1 MIAVVLAGGVGERF
15 WPQSRRR
22 RPKQLL
28 DLTGR
33 GTMLDLTLQRIE
45 GLARPEETL
54 VMTFAEQRDAV
65 IAELRGRIPDANVI
79 GEPDIRNTAP
89 SIGLA
94 ASVVRRRFGDQP
106 MLVLPADHLI
116 DGVDRFREQAQAAA
130 RFIASDGANALLTFG
145 IVPTRPETGYG
156 YIRAGAERWR
166 EKDAAIFPVEA
177 FLEKPTAEKASEL
190 VRAGC
195 LWNSGMFLW
204 RAGAVL
210 DGIATH
216 LPELAAVLGRVEAA
230 VGTPEFGE
238 VLKREYPRAPSISID
253 YGLLEKSRDVVVM
266 RADFAWNDV
275 GSWEFVRAT
284 GERDAAGNVT
294 VGEHV
299 VIDAKENTVVAPGRT
314 IGLIGVEGLVIVDA
328 GDAILVCRRD
338 RVQDIKQIVAELKR
352 RGRDDLV

>member
-33 GTMLDLTLQRIE
+33 GTMLDLTLQRLD
-45 GLARPEETL
+45 GLARPEDTL
-54 VMTFAEQRDAV
+54 VMTFAEQYHAV
-65 IAELRGRIPDANVI
+65 MAELHGRIPDANVI

-89 SIGLA
+89 SIALA
-94 ASVVRRRFGDQP
+94 ATIARRLRGDQA

-116 DGVDRFREQAQAAA
+116 DPVERFREQVRAAA
-130 RFIASDGANALLTFG
+130 NFIESDGATSLLTFG

-166 EKDAAIFPVEA
+166 EKDAAIFSVDA
-177 FLEKPTAEKASEL
+177 FLEKPTPERASEL
-190 VRAGC
+190 VGSGC

-210 DGIATH
+210 DGVATH
-216 LPELAAVLGRVEAA
+216 LPELALVLGRIEKA
-230 VGTPEFGE
+230 VGTPEFGQ
-238 VLKREYPRAPSISID
+238 VLKREYPRAPSVSID

-275 GSWEFVRAT
+275 GSWEFVRETAPH
-284 GERDAAGNVT
+284 DAAGNVT
-294 VGEHV
+294 VGDHV
-299 VIDAKENTVVAPGRT
+299 VIDAKDNTVVAPGRV
-314 IGLIGVEGLVIVDA
+314 IGLIGVEGLVVVDA